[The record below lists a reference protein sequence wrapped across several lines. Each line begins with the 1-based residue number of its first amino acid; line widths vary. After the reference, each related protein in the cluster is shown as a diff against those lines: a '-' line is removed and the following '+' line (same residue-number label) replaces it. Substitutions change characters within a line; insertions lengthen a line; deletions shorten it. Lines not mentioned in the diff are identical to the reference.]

1 MNHTETALQLATAG
15 ATLADIQKKL
25 TTDGASKADAL
36 AALDNVLT
44 YYKTLANFNPE
55 VEMGRAY
62 SRLNLIFL
70 NGVKV
75 QDFKT
80 AIAAQKELNRLLG
93 LYGKNNQPTPAQP
106 PIYDIDEL
114 LSLPEPRPEPTDRG
128 ASGEEGCGN

>member
-36 AALDNVLT
+36 AALNNVLT

-128 ASGEEGCGN
+128 ASGEEGGGN

>member
-106 PIYDIDEL
+106 PTYDIDEL
-114 LSLPEPRPEPTDRG
+114 LSLPDPGPEPEDRG
-128 ASGEEGCGN
+128 TSGEEGGGN

>member
-25 TTDGASKADAL
+25 SADGASKADAL

-93 LYGKNNQPTPAQP
+93 LYGKNNAPTPAQT

-114 LSLPEPRPEPTDRG
+114 LSLPEPGPVPTDCG
-128 ASGEEGCGN
+128 DSGEEGRGD

>member
-25 TTDGASKADAL
+25 SADGASKADAL

-93 LYGKNNQPTPAQP
+93 LYGKNNPPSPAQT

-114 LSLPEPRPEPTDRG
+114 LALPDPGPVPPDRG
-128 ASGEEGCGN
+128 ANSEEGRGD

>member
-114 LSLPEPRPEPTDRG
+114 LSLPEPRPEPEDRG
-128 ASGEEGCGN
+128 ASGEEGGGN

>member
-25 TTDGASKADAL
+25 ATDGASKADSL

-93 LYGKNNQPTPAQP
+93 LYGKANQPTPSQP

-114 LSLPEPRPEPTDRG
+114 LALPDAGPKAPDCG
-128 ASGEEGCGN
+128 ASGEEGRGD

>member
-106 PIYDIDEL
+106 PTYDIDEL
-114 LSLPEPRPEPTDRG
+114 LSLPEPGPEPEDRG
-128 ASGEEGCGN
+128 ASGEEGGGN